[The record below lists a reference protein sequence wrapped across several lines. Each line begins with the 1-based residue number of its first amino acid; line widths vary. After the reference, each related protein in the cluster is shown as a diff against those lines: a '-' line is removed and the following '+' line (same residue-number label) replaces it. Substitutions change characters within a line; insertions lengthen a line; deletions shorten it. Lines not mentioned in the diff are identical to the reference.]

1 MRTILSAVPGF
12 RVRRPM
18 KRILDLLLVF
28 LSLPVWGPLLL
39 VIALVVRL
47 NLGSPVFF
55 RQKRP
60 GRNGAIFELIKFR
73 SMRNAVNADGRALPD
88 SERLTPFGRSLR
100 ASSLDELPELW
111 NVIKGEMSLVGPR
124 PLLVEYLSRYTPEQA
139 RRHLVRPGL
148 TGLAQVSG
156 RNAITWEEKFR
167 QDIFYVDNHNLF
179 LDLKIIARTLLKV
192 LRRDGISAAG
202 DATMPEFNPAPPA
215 TSSPAA
221 PTPHS

>member
-1 MRTILSAVPGF
+1 
-12 RVRRPM
+12 M
-18 KRILDLLLVF
+18 KRFFDLLLVF
-28 LSLPVWGPLLL
+28 LSFPVWGPLLL
-39 VIALVVRL
+39 VIAIVVRL

-73 SMRNAVNADGRALPD
+73 SMRNAVNADGRSLPD

-139 RRHLVRPGL
+139 RRHLVPPGL

-192 LRRDGISAAG
+192 LRRDGISAVG
-202 DATMPEFNPAPPA
+202 DATMPEFNPAPSA
-215 TSSPAA
+215 TSSRAPA
-221 PTPHS
+221 PHP

>member
-1 MRTILSAVPGF
+1 
-12 RVRRPM
+12 M
-18 KRILDLLLVF
+18 KRLFDLLLVL

-39 VIALVVRL
+39 IIALVVRL

-60 GRNGAIFELIKFR
+60 GLDGVIFELIKFR
-73 SMRNAVNADGRALPD
+73 SMRNALDANGRPLPD
-88 SERLTPFGRSLR
+88 AERLTPFGRMLR

-124 PLLVEYLSRYTPEQA
+124 PLLVEYLSRYSSEQA

-167 QDIFYVDNHNLF
+167 KDIFYVDNHNLL
-179 LDLKIIARTLLKV
+179 LDLKIIAQTLLKV

-202 DATMPEFNPAPPA
+202 DATMPEFNPP
-215 TSSPAA
+215 SSPSSSAVPA
-221 PTPHS
+221 PHP

>member
-1 MRTILSAVPGF
+1 
-12 RVRRPM
+12 M

>member
-1 MRTILSAVPGF
+1 
-12 RVRRPM
+12 M
-18 KRILDLLLVF
+18 KRILDLFLVF

>member
-1 MRTILSAVPGF
+1 
-12 RVRRPM
+12 M
-18 KRILDLLLVF
+18 KRFFDLLLVF
-28 LSLPVWGPLLL
+28 LSFPAWGPLLVL
-39 VIALVVRL
+39 IALVVRL

-60 GRNGAIFELIKFR
+60 GRNGVIFQLIKFR
-73 SMRNAVNADGRALPD
+73 SMRNAVDGSGRLLPD
-88 SERLTPFGRSLR
+88 SARLTPFGRALR

-124 PLLVEYLSRYTPEQA
+124 PLLVEYLPRYSPEQA

-167 QDIFYVDNHNLF
+167 RDIFYVDNHSL
-179 LDLKIIARTLLKV
+179 LMDLSIIARTLLKV

-202 DATMPEFNPAPPA
+202 DATMPEFNPASSA
-215 TSSPAA
+215 ASSPPGSGSA
-221 PTPHS
+221 PSI